1 MQLSDFLNDLH
12 FHIDNVRPPEMSVN
26 WGDAPLP
33 FKLYQ
38 GLPVVELP
46 SDISLPKKPG
56 EAMRENSGLTGATA
70 PMGADVHSASAAI
83 REVSGLLWY
92 TYGLTG
98 VCQAILPPAEGVE
111 RMSTMQ
117 LLRRYVPSG
126 GGLYPSELYAYLKI
140 DGLPRGI
147 YHYDVAH
154 HRLIRLREG
163 NYDAYLE
170 RALGHRCPLSSCFG
184 AVFVST
190 LFWKNFYKYNNFS
203 YRLQGL
209 DAGVLIGQLLE
220 VCKHYGYKGTVYL
233 QFLDTA
239 LSHLLGLNAAE
250 ESVYAVVPLSNRD
263 AACLSNADDFWS
275 PECAGATGQGQSPAL
290 EPGEASSDCTAV
302 ETETAEHL
310 CGELPRLLHRYYLKS
325 KKVLEYPTITAI
337 NDASMFHSTESF
349 AEVKSEPQTASS
361 LAARV
366 KRPQPMK
373 SRARRVVAL
382 PKPGRHSQDFGG
394 AFDTASS
401 AVFEAACHKRYS
413 PGLDFVP
420 EKVSLEEVAR
430 LLWESTSSFGRPAD
444 VTVPLEEQALE
455 SEFGLSIA
463 CCSHGIDGLDDG
475 AYIYDSEAHALRLL
489 REGDHRLE
497 LQKGMSMPNVNLFQV
512 PLCVHLVG
520 HRNFYQSAFNYRG
533 YRMQQMEVG
542 MLLQRLLLTAS
553 AIGLAGHPLL
563 GYDENVCDDIY
574 DFSQSGQTCLI
585 QVPVGHYRKTSR
597 FESPLRA

>member
-12 FHIDNVRPPEMSVN
+12 FHIDNVRPPDMSVD
-26 WGDAPLP
+26 WDDAPLP

-38 GLPVVELP
+38 GLPVVDLP
-46 SDISLPKKPG
+46 SDISLPTKPG
-56 EAMRENSGLTGATA
+56 QT
-70 PMGADVHSASAAI
+70 I

-92 TYGLTG
+92 TYGLTA
-98 VCQAILPPAEGVE
+98 VCQAVLPPAEGVE

-126 GGLYPSELYAYLKI
+126 GGLYPSELYVYLKI
-140 DGLPRGI
+140 DGLPWGI

-154 HRLIRLREG
+154 HRLVCLREG

-170 RALGHRCPLSSCFG
+170 RALGHRCLLSSCFG
-184 AVFVST
+184 AVFIST

-220 VCKHYGYKGTVYL
+220 VCKHYGYEGTVYL

-239 LSHLLGLNAAE
+239 LNHLLGLNAAE
-250 ESVYAVVPLSNRD
+250 ESVYALVPLSHRD
-263 AACLSNADDFWS
+263 AAYLSNADDFRE
-275 PECAGATGQGQSPAL
+275 PEC
-290 EPGEASSDCTAV
+290 
-302 ETETAEHL
+302 ETDEHL

-325 KKVLEYPTITAI
+325 KKVLEYPTITAM
-337 NDASMFHSTESF
+337 NDASMFHSTGSF
-349 AEVKSEPQTASS
+349 VEAKSEPQTAPS
-361 LAARV
+361 LADKV
-366 KRPQPMK
+366 KSPHPMK

-382 PKPGRHSQDFGG
+382 PKPGCQSQDFGG
-394 AFDTASS
+394 AFDTASN
-401 AVFEAACHKRYS
+401 AVFEAACRQRYS
-413 PGLDFVP
+413 PGLEFVP
-420 EKVSLEEVAR
+420 EKVSLEEVAL
-430 LLWESTSSFGRPAD
+430 LLWESMSSFGRPAD
-444 VTVPLEEQALE
+444 GTVRLGELALE
-455 SEFGLSIA
+455 SGFGLSIA
-463 CCSHGIDGLDDG
+463 CCIHGIDGLDDG
-475 AYIYDSEAHALRLL
+475 AYIYDSEAHTLLLL
-489 REGDHRLE
+489 REGDHRME

-520 HRNFYQSAFNYRG
+520 HRDFYQNALCCRG

-553 AIGLAGHPLL
+553 AIGLEGHPLL

-574 DFSQSGQTCLI
+574 DFSQSGQTCLV

-597 FESPLRA
+597 FEVPLRA